1 METIRSS
8 TIINENEINMIKD
21 WINPNESFNFELLYR
36 ASRDGDEVKTFH
48 QLCDGKGPTIV
59 FIKNSH
65 NFRFGGFTTVPW
77 SNSNPEYK
85 PDDKAFIFSLDA
97 KKKYKILH
105 KEGAVYH
112 NCGYG
117 PTFGRGH
124 DIYVCH
130 LCCHQGSSY
139 CKAGY
144 DYDASFKE
152 ITNEIISFLISDYEV
167 YLIKK

>member
-97 KKKYKILH
+97 KKNIKYFTK
-105 KEGAVYH
+105 KELFIIIAVMDQHLAVLMIYT
-112 NCGYG
+112 YA
-117 PTFGRGH
+117 
-124 DIYVCH
+124 IYV
-130 LCCHQGSSY
+130 
-139 CKAGY
+139 AI
-144 DYDASFKE
+144 KE
-152 ITNEIISFLISDYEV
+152 IVIVKLDMIMML
-167 YLIKK
+167 LLKK